1 VFYGVLFGRTDQVLF
16 RQAPVELAG
25 YPVREIHR
33 FMQMMTLPGQHNAL
47 PYILIRL
54 LAVALFIA
62 LNGCARHPEKN
73 NAHEMLN
80 ATLWQQTSAEYIGLT
95 NQVYQTALNNLD
107 RALADT
113 AWTAALEQTND
124 YALLPPAVMLDID
137 ETVLDNGPYEAR
149 IINTLGQ
156 YSPASFAEWC
166 HKQNAPLV
174 PGAKAFLDYAVER
187 DVAVFYYSSRREKL
201 RTCTTRNMRELGL
214 PLPDDAQLLLSDG
227 ASKSDYRKMVA
238 RQYRILLLVGDNLED
253 FVDGSKSDPA
263 ARRELALRYA
273 GRWGRQWMILPNS
286 IYGHWEASMYNFD
299 YRLPRDQ
306 QLQMK
311 MLYLQEQQ
319 ELATPD

>member
-1 VFYGVLFGRTDQVLF
+1 
-16 RQAPVELAG
+16 
-25 YPVREIHR
+25 
-33 FMQMMTLPGQHNAL
+33 
-47 PYILIRL
+47 
-54 LAVALFIA
+54 
-62 LNGCARHPEKN
+62 
-73 NAHEMLN
+73 
-80 ATLWQQTSAEYIGLT
+80 
-95 NQVYQTALNNLD
+95 
-107 RALADT
+107 
-113 AWTAALEQTND
+113 
-124 YALLPPAVMLDID
+124 
-137 ETVLDNGPYEAR
+137 
-149 IINTLGQ
+149 
-156 YSPASFAEWC
+156 
-166 HKQNAPLV
+166 
-174 PGAKAFLDYAVER
+174 
-187 DVAVFYYSSRREKL
+187 
-201 RTCTTRNMRELGL
+201 MRELGL

-227 ASKSDYRKMVA
+227 ASKSDYRRMVA